1 MAAVAPPASA
11 LLQVL
16 IQDTATEEDLRR
28 VDEHPEVLLDALA
41 HWVDVQLAACLDAA
55 SDSATGEVGPRQ
67 VAAVPVRRI
76 EPVAAP
82 RPQLPAAS
90 DFPPLS
96 AAAAPQKTKQRR
108 RLAPTPVAVAPAV
121 QLGDA
126 ASSSA
131 AEPFKAPAEQ
141 LAPPTPGH
149 AAAACT
155 PTPSRQPSELA
166 LPASRLEARLSG
178 DSPAPHAHGEAR
190 GLVPSAERG
199 AGLEGRLSGG
209 PAGGGGG
216 GSGGG
221 CGATG
226 CCVTLLKP

>member
-1 MAAVAPPASA
+1 MTLALASPEQRNPARHMYIDARGGSASRAMAAVAPPASA
-11 LLQVL
+11 LLQAL

-108 RLAPTPVAVAPAV
+108 RMAPTPVAVAPAV

-149 AAAACT
+149 GGPRPARPRQAG
-155 PTPSRQPSELA
+155 SRASWRCRPR
-166 LPASRLEARLSG
+166 ASRPG
-178 DSPAPHAHGEAR
+178 
-190 GLVPSAERG
+190 
-199 AGLEGRLSGG
+199 
-209 PAGGGGG
+209 
-216 GSGGG
+216 
-221 CGATG
+221 
-226 CCVTLLKP
+226 